1 MIKWLVG
8 IFVGLTLAVVAGFML
23 PQDLMMPVQGAGVKD
38 WNHKT
43 FWYEP
48 WGKSGVHKGIDIFA
62 RKGTPLLAATYGV
75 VLYVDSSTR
84 GGNAIG
90 VLGPK
95 WRVHY
100 YAHLNSVAIKAGQI
114 VRRGQKIG
122 TVGNTGNAKNRPA
135 HLHYAIISLFPYIWL
150 EDDSTQGWKKQYY
163 LDPGKM
169 LLEALSKTK
178 NFR

>member
-8 IFVGLTLAVVAGFML
+8 IVAGLALVVGAGFLL
-23 PQDLMMPVQGAGVKD
+23 PQDLMMPVQGGSARD

-62 RKGTPLLAATYGV
+62 RKGTPLLAATSGLV
-75 VLYVDSSTR
+75 IFVEKTAR

-90 VLGPK
+90 ILGPK
-95 WRVHY
+95 WRTHY
-100 YAHLNSVAIKAGQI
+100 YAHLKTVTVKVGQF
-114 VRRGQKIG
+114 VRRGQQVG
-122 TVGNTGNAKNRPA
+122 SVGNTGNAKNRPP
-135 HLHYAIISLFPYIWL
+135 HVHYAIVSLFPYPWL
-150 EDDSTQGWKKQYY
+150 GDDSTQGWKKQYY

-169 LLEALSKTK
+169 LLESLRK
-178 NFR
+178 R

>member
-1 MIKWLVG
+1 MIKWLVR
-8 IFVGLTLAVVAGFML
+8 IVAGFVLVVAVGFAL
-23 PQDLMMPVQGAGVKD
+23 PQQLIIPVSGAGVKD

-62 RKGTPLLAATYGV
+62 RKGTSLLSATYGIV
-75 VLYVDSSTR
+75 IFVEQTPR
-84 GGNAIG
+84 GGNSVG

-100 YAHLNSVAIKAGQI
+100 YAHLDSVSVKAGQL
-114 VRRGQKIG
+114 VRQRQQLG
-122 TVGNTGNAKNRPA
+122 TVGNTGNAKNKPS
-135 HLHYAIISLFPYIWL
+135 HVHYAIVSLFPYIWL

>member
-8 IFVGLTLAVVAGFML
+8 LIAGAGLVVAGGFL
-23 PQDLMMPVQGAGVKD
+23 WPQNLMMPVRGGDAND

-62 RKGTPLLAATYGV
+62 RQGTPLLAATSGI
-75 VLYVDSSTR
+75 VLYVNTTGR
-84 GGNAIG
+84 GGNSFGI
-90 VLGPK
+90 LGPK

-100 YAHLNSVAIKAGQI
+100 YAHLKTVTAKAGQL
-114 VRRGQKIG
+114 VRRGQQLG
-122 TVGNTGNAKNRPA
+122 SVGNTGNAKNRPP
-135 HLHYAIISLFPYIWL
+135 HLHYAIISLFPHRDL
-150 EDDSTQGWKKQYY
+150 KDDSTQGWKKQYY

-169 LLEALSKTK
+169 LLEVLRKK
-178 NFR
+178 